1 MQLFVNQLTNVD
13 FSYLDAECGLIGE
26 TWLAS
31 AYLDGALDEQGM
43 VCDFGIVK
51 KILRNW
57 LDDELDH
64 RLLVPTLS
72 DRLTLE
78 NEGDRIRL
86 TWQSNKGLISMSSP
100 AEAIALIEAE
110 SITPNSVA
118 KHSRTVLTPA
128 FPDNLDQLTLEFAP
142 ESIEGAYYHYS
153 HGLKKH
159 DGNCQRI
166 AHGHRSRIEIFLDEK
181 RSGELEVEWSERWR
195 DIYIGTESDIA
206 RQTESTIYFEY
217 QAPQGW
223 FELSL
228 PKSCCYL
235 MDTDTTVENIA
246 AHLAMKIAA
255 DKTEHKI
262 RVRAFEGLNKG
273 AQVNL

>member
-128 FPDNLDQLTLEFAP
+128 FPDNLDQLTL
-142 ESIEGAYYHYS
+142 
-153 HGLKKH
+153 
-159 DGNCQRI
+159 
-166 AHGHRSRIEIFLDEK
+166 
-181 RSGELEVEWSERWR
+181 
-195 DIYIGTESDIA
+195 
-206 RQTESTIYFEY
+206 
-217 QAPQGW
+217 
-223 FELSL
+223 
-228 PKSCCYL
+228 
-235 MDTDTTVENIA
+235 
-246 AHLAMKIAA
+246 
-255 DKTEHKI
+255 
-262 RVRAFEGLNKG
+262 
-273 AQVNL
+273 